1 MQEAQTENKNAPLPA
16 IEAEADSTTEKREM
30 SSIQFP
36 YGDQDDA
43 VSFAKA
49 LHEVGGQS
57 CLLEQ
62 LAGFLRVS
70 PTGGGFR
77 ARMTYPRIFGL
88 VEYER
93 GTARLTPLGMR
104 VVDPT
109 QEPDARVDSFLT
121 VPLYKAIF
129 EKYKGY
135 TLPPP
140 AALEREMLALGVSSK
155 QLGKARQVFDRSAR
169 QAGFYWAGIE
179 RLTLPVSKGKPE
191 TRPIADVAPPPTL
204 PLRGGGDGGG
214 YHPFIE
220 GLLKTLPPVGQ
231 AWPIRDRAKWLKL
244 AANAFDLIYEGDGEI
259 EIKAATTAKDV
270 AD

>member
-1 MQEAQTENKNAPLPA
+1 
-16 IEAEADSTTEKREM
+16 
-30 SSIQFP
+30 
-36 YGDQDDA
+36 
-43 VSFAKA
+43 
-49 LHEVGGQS
+49 
-57 CLLEQ
+57 
-62 LAGFLRVS
+62 
-70 PTGGGFR
+70 
-77 ARMTYPRIFGL
+77 MTYPRIFGL

-109 QEPDARVDSFLT
+109 QEADARVDSFLT

-140 AALEREMLALGVSSK
+140 AALEREMGELGVSSK
-155 QLGKARQVFDRSAR
+155 QLGKARQAFDRSAR

-179 RLTLPVSKGKPE
+179 RLTLPVAKGKPE
-191 TRPIADVAPPPTL
+191 TRPITEPPPRQQL
-204 PLRGGGDGGG
+204 FGSGGGGGNGDG

-231 AWPIRDRAKWLKL
+231 QWPVRDRAKWLRL

-259 EIKAATTAKDV
+259 EIKAATTGKDV
-270 AD
+270 AA